1 MRTLPNSERGY
12 IGPAMAIFM
21 FVLIIVLGLA
31 VDMGGQMRAMQKA
44 DDVAREAG
52 RQGAQALDVSAAMAG
67 DAQQV
72 DPGMARAA
80 AERYLAL
87 AGVTGQVSVQGGTL
101 LDVTTATTYQ
111 PVFLGIIGIG
121 QLNAQ
126 GHAQV
131 QLVRVVNGQER

>member
-1 MRTLPNSERGY
+1 MRTLRTNERGY
-12 IGPAMAIFM
+12 IGPSMAIFM
-21 FVLIIVLGLA
+21 FLLIIIMGAA
-31 VDMGGQMRAMQKA
+31 VDLGGQMRSMQKA

-52 RQGAQALDVSAAMAG
+52 RQGAQALDVDAAMAG
-67 DAQQV
+67 NAQQV

-80 AERYLAL
+80 AENYLAS
-87 AGVTGQVSVQGGTL
+87 AGVTGQVSVQAGTL

-121 QLNAQ
+121 ELNAS

-131 QLVRVVNGQER
+131 QLIRVVNGQER

>member
-1 MRTLPNSERGY
+1 
-12 IGPAMAIFM
+12 MAIFM
-21 FVLIIVLGLA
+21 FLLIIIMGAA
-31 VDMGGQMRAMQKA
+31 VDLGGQMRSMQKA

-52 RQGAQALDVSAAMAG
+52 RQGAQALDVDAAMAG
-67 DAQQV
+67 NAQQV

-80 AERYLAL
+80 AENYLAS
-87 AGVTGQVSVQGGTL
+87 AGVTGQVSVQAGTL

-121 QLNAQ
+121 ELNAS

-131 QLVRVVNGQER
+131 QLIRVVNGQER